1 MLCAHNRKGS
11 PRHDNAL
18 LCLAS
23 LTSISWTGWRRTT
36 YHWQLPSSCYI
47 NSLRQPY
54 RPTLTHYHSLSH
66 QRVSFVLR
74 LRQSFPEDCARL
86 KLSSAR
92 ASQAGLKE
100 MMTRRRVRAVVTSN
114 PGKRRPPALLVQRGV
129 IRRGEIT
136 NPALMLSYRYDLF
149 PPR

>member
-1 MLCAHNRKGS
+1 MPILIKARLRNETREIMYVNALARATHLASSGSSTMFNANNHKRKL
-11 PRHDNAL
+11 RYNNAL
-18 LCLAS
+18 LCLVS

-36 YHWQLPSSCYI
+36 YHWQLLSSRYI

-54 RPTLTHYHSLSH
+54 RPALTHYHPLSH

-92 ASQAGLKE
+92 ASQAATKE

-114 PGKRRPPALLVQRGV
+114 C
-129 IRRGEIT
+129 
-136 NPALMLSYRYDLF
+136 D
-149 PPR
+149 

>member
-1 MLCAHNRKGS
+1 MVSSGLATYRS
-11 PRHDNAL
+11 PRV
-18 LCLAS
+18 LAS
-23 LTSISWTGWRRTT
+23 LLLYQQPSSTTLYYSYLGILTLIKDRLRNETWGNYRHINKIKPRSSEQGVWSPQTWRRTS
-36 YHWQLPSSCYI
+36 HHVQLLSSCYI

-54 RPTLTHYHSLSH
+54 RPALTHYHPLSH

-100 MMTRRRVRAVVTSN
+100 MMTRRRVR
-114 PGKRRPPALLVQRGV
+114 
-129 IRRGEIT
+129 
-136 NPALMLSYRYDLF
+136 D
-149 PPR
+149 